1 MTTLERIQA
10 PLILTPH
17 PGEMARL
24 VNTSAHDVQLD
35 RVEVARRLSTAYPVH
50 TVLKGAR
57 TVTAEPGGAIY
68 INPTGNAGMASG
80 GMGDVLTGLIA
91 GLLVQGLSP
100 EAAAQTGVYLHGAAA
115 DLVASDLGPYGYL
128 ASEVMDAL
136 PETIQHLLDERSAH
150 VTLAPA
156 I

>member
-1 MTTLERIQA
+1 
-10 PLILTPH
+10 
-17 PGEMARL
+17 MA
-24 VNTSAHDVQLD
+24 
-35 RVEVARRLSTAYPVH
+35 
-50 TVLKGAR
+50 K
-57 TVTAEPGGAIY
+57 
-68 INPTGNAGMASG
+68 G

-136 PETIQHLLDERSAH
+136 PETIQHLLNAPSGPGN
-150 VTLAPA
+150 LAPV